1 MKSSNIGGQAVME
14 GIMMMNKDRYSVA
27 VRRPD
32 GEIEV
37 KVEQHKPLTKHKE
50 LLKVPILRGVFSFA
64 DSMIVGMSSL
74 MYSASFYE
82 DEEEEKKKPATKEEE
97 EQQKAKK
104 EKTDRLMMY
113 GTVTFSV
120 VIAVVLFLM
129 VPYFLSELLHKAGA
143 GTTLTA
149 VAEAFVRVAL
159 FLGYLAAISRM
170 EDIQRVFMYHGAE
183 HKCINCVEHGLELN
197 VENVLKSSREH
208 KRCGTSFLLFVM
220 LVSIVLFLFIRVQN
234 PLLRLG
240 LRILLIPVIAG
251 ISYELIRLA
260 GRSDN
265 FLVRII
271 SAPGMW
277 LQRLTTKEPDDSMI
291 EVAIASV
298 EAVFDWK
305 AYLKETFGYDVED
318 WEKQDAAAKAQE
330 AEDAE
335 AADGMEAVMLCRQNP
350 DLYSIIIMDV
360 MMPVMGGLEAAKNIR
375 KMDRPDAKTV
385 AMIAM
390 SANAFHDDVEQS
402 LAAGMNVHMA
412 KPLDF
417 DKLLATIKE
426 YCDKN

>member
-14 GIMMMNKDRYSVA
+14 GIMVMNKDRYSVA

-183 HKCINCVEHGLELN
+183 HKCINCIEHGLPLT
-197 VENVLKSSREH
+197 VENVRKSSKHH
-208 KRCGTSFLLFVM
+208 KRCGTSFLLIVM
-220 LVSIVLFLFIRVQN
+220 LISILFFMFIRVDSKPLQL
-234 PLLRLG
+234 LLRLV
-240 LRILLIPVIAG
+240 LIPVIAG
-251 ISYELIRLA
+251 VSYEFIRLA
-260 GRSDN
+260 GRYDN
-265 FLVRII
+265 PVVNMLSV
-271 SAPGMW
+271 PGLLM
-277 LQRLTTKEPDDSMI
+277 QRMTTKEPDDEMI
-291 EVAIASV
+291 EVGIASV

-305 AYLKETFGYDVED
+305 K
-318 WEKQDAAAKAQE
+318 WQE
-330 AEDAE
+330 E
-335 AADGMEAVMLCRQNP
+335 N
-350 DLYSIIIMDV
+350 
-360 MMPVMGGLEAAKNIR
+360 
-375 KMDRPDAKTV
+375 
-385 AMIAM
+385 
-390 SANAFHDDVEQS
+390 
-402 LAAGMNVHMA
+402 NVCAH
-412 KPLDF
+412 
-417 DKLLATIKE
+417 
-426 YCDKN
+426 